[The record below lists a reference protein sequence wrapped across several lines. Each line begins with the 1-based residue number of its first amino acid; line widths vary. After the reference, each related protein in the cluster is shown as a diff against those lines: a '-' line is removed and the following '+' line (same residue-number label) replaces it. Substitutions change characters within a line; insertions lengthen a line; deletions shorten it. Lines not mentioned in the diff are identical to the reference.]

1 MSPIHC
7 AGHTHPGHVRE
18 RNEDAWACH
27 DDIPLAAV
35 ADGMG
40 GHPAGDVASRI
51 AVDAVLELLGS
62 PGREGAS
69 ASAVDADPG
78 PNHDRSQERWGPDS
92 GDDMEDAVRK
102 ANRRIVDRGDRRP
115 QERGMGTTLTALRI
129 DEAEGRYEVGHVG
142 DSRAYLFRD
151 GQLTPLTR
159 DDSPLRAQIDAGLLS
174 REEARV
180 HPLGHVLSQ
189 ALGTQ
194 PEVSPQLVD
203 GETRPGDLFLLC
215 SDGLLAVLSED
226 RIQEALREARGSVHE
241 GAGSSEAPVDR
252 LRSLATALVDEVL
265 DGGAPDNVT
274 VVLVEVSPSD

>member
-1 MSPIHC
+1 MPPIHC
-7 AGHTHPGHVRE
+7 AGKTHPGRVRDQ
-18 RNEDAWACH
+18 NEDAWACH
-27 DDIPLAAV
+27 DDIPLAVV

-40 GHPAGDVASRI
+40 GHPAGHVASRI
-51 AVDAVLELLGS
+51 AVDAILDLLGS
-62 PGREGAS
+62 PGEGTAS
-69 ASAVDADPG
+69 APDADPG
-78 PNHDRSQERWGPDS
+78 PSHEPSQERWGADS
-92 GDDMEDAVRK
+92 GDDMEDAVRR

-129 DEAEGRYEVGHVG
+129 DEAGERYVVGHVG

-194 PEVSPQLVD
+194 PEVSPQVVD
-203 GETRPGDLFLLC
+203 GEARPGDLFLLC

-226 RIQEALREARGSVHE
+226 RIQEALREARRPVRD
-241 GAGSSEAPVDR
+241 GAGSGEAPVDR
-252 LRSLATALVDEVL
+252 LRTLATELVDEVL

-274 VVLVEVSPSD
+274 VVLVEVAPAD